1 MELTKQS
8 IDRQMKGKKKE
19 SSKRKKRQNRKT
31 EERQD
36 LKQKWKE
43 ERQEVRNEE
52 RKQRKKWKESY
63 ITISIHIMTLLHRKK
78 LPSSKGKRFYCSSQI
93 SHNCARDGFIF
104 SVEMYTA
111 LYNLL
116 MRI

>member
-1 MELTKQS
+1 
-8 IDRQMKGKKKE
+8 MKGKKEE

-43 ERQEVRNEE
+43 ERQEIRNEE
-52 RKQRKKWKESY
+52 RKQRKKCRKESY
-63 ITISIHIMTLLHRKK
+63 ITIPIHIMTLLHRKK

>member
-1 MELTKQS
+1 
-8 IDRQMKGKKKE
+8 MKGKKEE

-52 RKQRKKWKESY
+52 RKQRKKCRKESY
-63 ITISIHIMTLLHRKK
+63 ITIPIHIMTLLHRKK